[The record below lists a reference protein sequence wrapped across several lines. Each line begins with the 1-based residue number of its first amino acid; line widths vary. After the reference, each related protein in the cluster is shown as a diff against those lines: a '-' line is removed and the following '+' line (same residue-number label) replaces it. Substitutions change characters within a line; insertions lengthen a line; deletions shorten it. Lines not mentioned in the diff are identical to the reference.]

1 VVFSFFKKKDQSDDQ
16 PKQPSIKLP
25 AGQAPATTET
35 VVAAE
40 DFSFGDT
47 ISFDPAKIEVSETS
61 EGLEPIVE
69 EAAMLFAND
78 QIDAATALLNQ
89 YLAGHPTESS
99 DEPWLM
105 LFELHQQK
113 GAKNAFD
120 ELAMQFVL
128 KFERTAPVWRSGEA
142 EMPAAVQQTQ
152 TRSNYFSFVGTL
164 GADSNKLSELSA
176 AATKGERIR
185 LDFSKFDTFDG
196 PASLALQQ
204 ALQACRKA
212 KTPVQL
218 LGGERLIQWLQGKVE
233 IMRPEQAEIPFWLLL
248 IEVYQTQGNQEI
260 FENLAVDYAVT
271 YEVSPPSWET
281 PVASQIAVEAD
292 EEEATPEPE
301 VAGSDIFPLRGV
313 ITDQSGEQL
322 QKLAQYATEHRTVHI
337 DSSTLDRIDFV
348 SAGNLLNVL
357 LGLTQQDKSIIFDNV
372 SALVFPL
379 FRIMGISDVTT
390 VNRRK

>member
-1 VVFSFFKKKDQSDDQ
+1 MVFSFFKKKDQSDDQ

-25 AGQAPATTET
+25 AGQTPATTES
-35 VVAAE
+35 VVASE

-47 ISFDPAKIEVSETS
+47 ISFDPAKIEVSEAS

-78 QIDAATALLNQ
+78 QIDAATELLTQ
-89 YLAGHPTESS
+89 YLQGHPTENS

-113 GAKNAFD
+113 GTKNVFD

-142 EMPAAVQQTQ
+142 EAPISAQQPQ
-152 TRSNYFSFVGTL
+152 SRGNYFSFVGSL
-164 GADSNKLSELSA
+164 GADSNKLSELVA

-185 LDFSKFDTFDG
+185 LDFSKFEAFDG
-196 PASLALQQ
+196 SACLVLQQ

-218 LGGERLIQWLQGKVE
+218 VAGERLVQWLQSKVE
-233 IMRPEQAEIPFWLLL
+233 IMRPEQTEIPFWLLL
-248 IEVYQTQGNQEI
+248 IELHQTQGNQEV

-281 PVASQIAVEAD
+281 PVPSQIAAEA
-292 EEEATPEPE
+292 EEEEILPEPE
-301 VAGSDIFPLRGV
+301 AASGDVFLLRGV

-322 QKLAQYATEHRTVHI
+322 QKLAQFAADHRTIHI

-357 LGLTQQDKSIIFDNV
+357 LGLTQQGKTIIFDSV